1 MQHHV
6 FSTTAGLP
14 PVLYALID
22 VLISP
27 VLPDRPVQMTRDY
40 HSIIIVTSGEGTL
53 ECGGTSS
60 PINAGIIV
68 MSPPGASVRLAC
80 TGDHEMRLW
89 LIRYRIIPLQEHPPP
104 AEAPVEHSSIY
115 AFPGTEAIL
124 ALVREMDRLKSLGQL
139 HDPLAGTRLL
149 YEMLHQLAQ
158 CRQRHEAAQQAD
170 AAERIR
176 GYLEQHY
183 RHKIDKERLA
193 AVAGRSRK
201 ALPGLFR
208 QAFGQSISEYTNALR
223 IRRAQELMLG
233 SGRKLSEIAQ
243 AVGYK
248 DEFYLSK
255 TFKRKTGLSPTV
267 YIKRAKSFA
276 TLDHAYTL
284 DFVALGVSPLV
295 AMADTWLERSYP
307 HLLKS
312 GSCHA
317 IDWSWSRPARYALL
331 EQMAPDVIVYAEQEG
346 DDLDRLRRISPV
358 VQIPWQGV
366 DWREHFRIVSELAG
380 HLSQAEAWLVR
391 FEERAAEA
399 REELTKLLQPDET
412 VGILNIRAEGMILYS
427 SGYMG
432 ADLLYHTLGLTRP
445 AIVSQ
450 HNNDGKEWREVALD
464 DLAVIDPSHLIIA
477 IESSTAGHTR
487 AKRTMQDP
495 LWSTLSS
502 VRQGRA
508 YPVEMM
514 KWYGYGP
521 AAIEA
526 QLEELLLLLQ
536 QKKQV
541 SPSLFDMDNVF
552 PR

>member
-1 MQHHV
+1 MQHHIV
-6 FSTTAGLP
+6 PAAAGQP

-27 VLPDRPVQMTRDY
+27 VLPHQPMHMIGEDHGIM
-40 HSIIIVTSGEGTL
+40 IVSSGDGTL
-53 ECGGTSS
+53 EHAGSRSS
-60 PINAGIIV
+60 IRAGMTV
-68 MSPPGASVRLAC
+68 MSPPGASIRFAC
-80 TGDHEMRLW
+80 TGDRDMRLW
-89 LIRYRIIPLQEHPPP
+89 LIRYRIVPLQENPPP
-104 AEAPVEHSSIY
+104 AEAPVEHSGIY

-124 ALVREMDRLKSLGQL
+124 ALVREMDRFKSLGQL

-158 CRQRHEAAQQAD
+158 CRQRHEAAPQVD
-170 AAERIR
+170 TAERIR
-176 GYLEQHY
+176 VYLEQHY
-183 RHKIDKERLA
+183 MHKIDKERLA

-223 IRRAQELMLG
+223 IRRIQELLLG
-233 SGRKLSEIAQ
+233 PGRKLSEIAQ

-255 TFKRKTGLSPTV
+255 TFKRATGLPPTV
-267 YIKRAKSFA
+267 YIKRTKSFA

-312 GSCHA
+312 GTCQA

-380 HLSQAEAWLVR
+380 HLSQAETWLAR

-399 REELTKLLQPDET
+399 REELKMLLQPDDT
-412 VGILNIRAEGMILYS
+412 VGILNIRTEGMILYS

-432 ADLLYHTLGLTRP
+432 ADLLYHTLGLTPP
-445 AIVSQ
+445 ASQ
-450 HNNDGKEWREVALD
+450 QDNAGKEWREVTLG

-477 IESSTAGHTR
+477 IESSPAGHTR
-487 AKRTMQDP
+487 AKRTMHDP
-495 LWSTLSS
+495 LWTTLSS

-526 QLEELLLLLQ
+526 QLEELLSLLQ

-541 SPSLFDMDNVF
+541 PPSLFDMDNVL